1 MLLMISI
8 TIFKLSTTKIRLF
21 SSQETNFYVFP
32 YLCPINPNIMEN
44 EIQTKVQTENHHEAK
59 TAHCLN
65 CGKDFEGNFCPEC
78 GQSAET
84 GRFTLRFIFG
94 NLLAAVLGRDGGVA
108 YTLKNLFSRPGK
120 MIVEIL
126 NGKRRK
132 YVSPFP
138 MLFLALTVYILIFT
152 LTGSKG
158 VISSDLDLDFTNNTQ
173 ENVQIALEIDRLVVK
188 AFHFYLNHYTLC
200 YMLTLPL
207 FVIAARIC
215 FGIQNRKRYYLAE
228 YTVGMVYALVIL
240 VLYRCVINLIYPIS
254 TSIYETMA
262 LLEPI
267 AIITALTA
275 CFRRMMGFSTVKTIW
290 RSTLTTALY
299 YSMLGVIALIVIFVI
314 AYGLVLKYTK

>member
-1 MLLMISI
+1 MDN
-8 TIFKLSTTKIRLF
+8 
-21 SSQETNFYVFP
+21 ET
-32 YLCPINPNIMEN
+32 
-44 EIQTKVQTENHHEAK
+44 QTEVQPETQPEVK
-59 TAHCLN
+59 TTHCLN
-65 CGKDFEGNFCPEC
+65 CGQDFEGNFCPEC

-158 VISSDLDLDFTNNTQ
+158 VISSDLDLDFTNSTP

-188 AFHFYLNHYTLC
+188 AFHFYLEHYTLC

-207 FVIAARIC
+207 FVVAARIC
-215 FGIQNRKRYYLAE
+215 FGKQNRKRYYWAE
-228 YTVGMVYALVIL
+228 YTVALVYALVIL
-240 VLYRCVINLIYPIS
+240 VLYRCVINLLYPIS

-262 LLEPI
+262 FLDAI

-299 YSMLGVIALIVIFVI
+299 YIMLGVIALIVIFVI
-314 AYGLVLKYTK
+314 AYALVLKYT

>member
-1 MLLMISI
+1 MDN
-8 TIFKLSTTKIRLF
+8 
-21 SSQETNFYVFP
+21 ET
-32 YLCPINPNIMEN
+32 
-44 EIQTKVQTENHHEAK
+44 QTEVQPETQPEVK
-59 TAHCLN
+59 TTHCLN
-65 CGKDFEGNFCPEC
+65 CGQDFEGNFCPGC

-94 NLLAAVLGRDGGVA
+94 NLIAAVLGRDGGVA

-158 VISSDLDLDFTNNTQ
+158 ELSSDLDLDHSNYAP
-173 ENVQIALEIDRLVVK
+173 ENVKIALEIDRLVVK
-188 AFHFYLNHYTLC
+188 AFHFYLEHYTLC

-215 FGIQNRKRYYLAE
+215 FGKQNRKRYYWAE
-228 YTVGMVYALVIL
+228 YTVALVYALVIL
-240 VLYRCVINLIYPIS
+240 VLYRCVINILYPIS

-262 LLEPI
+262 FLESI

-275 CFRRMMGFSTVKTIW
+275 CFRRMMGFSLVKTIW

-299 YSMLGVIALIVIFVI
+299 YITLGVIALIVIFVI
-314 AYGLVLKYTK
+314 AYVLVLKYT

>member
-1 MLLMISI
+1 
-8 TIFKLSTTKIRLF
+8 
-21 SSQETNFYVFP
+21 
-32 YLCPINPNIMEN
+32 MEN
-44 EIQTKVQTENHHEAK
+44 PKNDIQIETPTEVK
-59 TAHCLN
+59 TTVCLN
-65 CGKDFEGNFCPEC
+65 CGTEFEGDFCPKC
-78 GQSAET
+78 GQNAET
-84 GRFTLRFIFG
+84 GRFTLSFIFG

-158 VISSDLDLDFTNNTQ
+158 ELSSDFDLDLSNYAP
-173 ENVQIALEIDRLVVK
+173 ENVKIALEIDRLVVK
-188 AFHFYLNHYTLC
+188 AFHFYLEHYTLC

-215 FGIQNRKRYYLAE
+215 FGKQNRKRFYWAE
-228 YTVGMVYALVIL
+228 YTVAMVYALVIL
-240 VLYRCVINLIYPIS
+240 VLYRCMINLIYPIS
-254 TSIYETMA
+254 INIYETMA
-262 LLEPI
+262 ILEPI

-275 CFRRMMGFSTVKTIW
+275 CFRRLMGFSLVKTIW

-299 YSMLGVIALIVIFVI
+299 YITLGVIALIVIFVI
-314 AYGLVLKYTK
+314 AYVLVLKYTK

>member
-1 MLLMISI
+1 MDN
-8 TIFKLSTTKIRLF
+8 
-21 SSQETNFYVFP
+21 ETQT
-32 YLCPINPNIMEN
+32 
-44 EIQTKVQTENHHEAK
+44 EIQTETQLEAK
-59 TAHCLN
+59 TTKCLN
-65 CGKDFEGNFCPEC
+65 CGTEFEGNYCPEC

-84 GRFTLRFIFG
+84 GRFTLKFIFG
-94 NLLAAVLGRDGGVA
+94 NLLAAILGRDGGVA

-158 VISSDLDLDFTNNTQ
+158 GISSDLNMDLSDSTPANM
-173 ENVQIALEIDRLVVK
+173 QIALEINRLVDK

-207 FVIAARIC
+207 FVITARIC
-215 FGIQNRKRYYLAE
+215 YGKQNRKRYYWAE
-228 YTVGMVYALVIL
+228 YTVAIVYALVIL

-254 TSIYETMA
+254 IKIFEIMA

-275 CFRRMMGFSTVKTIW
+275 CFRRMMGFRMVKTIW
-290 RSTLTTALY
+290 RSTLTLALY
-299 YSMLGVIALIVIFVI
+299 YIILGVMALIVIFVI
-314 AYGLVLKYTK
+314 SYFLVLKYSK

>member
-1 MLLMISI
+1 
-8 TIFKLSTTKIRLF
+8 
-21 SSQETNFYVFP
+21 
-32 YLCPINPNIMEN
+32 MEN
-44 EIQTKVQTENHHEAK
+44 EIQTVNQPEVK
-59 TAHCLN
+59 TTKCLN
-65 CGKDFEGNFCPEC
+65 CGTEFEDNFCPKC

-94 NLLAAVLGRDGGVA
+94 NLLAAVLGRDGGIA
-108 YTLKNLFSRPGK
+108 YTLKNLFTRPGK
-120 MIVEIL
+120 MIAEIL
-126 NGKRRK
+126 NGKRKK

-158 VISSDLDLDFTNNTQ
+158 EISSDLDLDLSNYSTV
-173 ENVQIALEIDRLVVK
+173 NVQTILEINQLIVK

-215 FGIQNRKRYYLAE
+215 YGKQNRKRYFWAE
-228 YTVGMVYALVIL
+228 YTVAVVYALVIL

-254 TSIYETMA
+254 TNIYETMA

-267 AIITALTA
+267 AIITALTV
-275 CFRRMMGFSTVKTIW
+275 CFRRMIGFNLVKTIW
-290 RSTLTTALY
+290 RSTLTLALY
-299 YSMLGVIALIVIFVI
+299 YIMLGVIALIVIFVI
-314 AYGLVLKYTK
+314 AYILVLKYS

>member
-1 MLLMISI
+1 
-8 TIFKLSTTKIRLF
+8 
-21 SSQETNFYVFP
+21 
-32 YLCPINPNIMEN
+32 MEN
-44 EIQTKVQTENHHEAK
+44 EIRTKVQTENHHEAK

-138 MLFLALTVYILIFT
+138 MLFLTLTVYILIFS

-158 VISSDLDLDFTNNTQ
+158 VISSDLDLDFTNSTP

-188 AFHFYLNHYTLC
+188 AFHFYLEHYTLC

-215 FGIQNRKRYYLAE
+215 FGKQNRKRYYWAE
-228 YTVGMVYALVIL
+228 YTVAIVYALVIL
-240 VLYRCVINLIYPIS
+240 VLYRCVINLTYPIS
-254 TSIYETMA
+254 TNFYETMA

-267 AIITALTA
+267 AIITALSA
-275 CFRRMMGFSTVKTIW
+275 CFRRMMGFNMIKTIW
-290 RSTLTTALY
+290 RSTLTLALY
-299 YSMLGVIALIVIFVI
+299 YIMVGVIMLIVIFVI
-314 AYGLVLKYTK
+314 AYGLVLKYAK

>member
-1 MLLMISI
+1 
-8 TIFKLSTTKIRLF
+8 
-21 SSQETNFYVFP
+21 
-32 YLCPINPNIMEN
+32 MEN
-44 EIQTKVQTENHHEAK
+44 EIQTKVQTENQPEHNTTK
-59 TAHCLN
+59 CLN
-65 CGKDFEGNFCPEC
+65 CGTEFEGNFCPGC

-94 NLLAAVLGRDGGVA
+94 NLIAAVLGRDGGVA

-126 NGKRRK
+126 DGKRRK

-158 VISSDLDLDFTNNTQ
+158 ELSSDLDLDLSNYAP
-173 ENVQIALEIDRLVVK
+173 ENVKIALEIDRLVVK
-188 AFHFYLNHYTLC
+188 AFHFYLEHYTLC

-215 FGIQNRKRYYLAE
+215 FGKQNRKRYYWAE
-228 YTVGMVYALVIL
+228 YTVATVYALVIL
-240 VLYRCVINLIYPIS
+240 VLYRCMINLIYPIS
-254 TSIYETMA
+254 INIYETMA
-262 LLEPI
+262 ILEPI

-275 CFRRMMGFSTVKTIW
+275 CFRRLMGFSLVKTIW

-299 YSMLGVIALIVIFVI
+299 YITLGVIALIVIFVI
-314 AYGLVLKYTK
+314 AYVLVLKYTK

>member
-1 MLLMISI
+1 MLNVFMPQRYKII
-8 TIFKLSTTKIRLF
+8 TCKLLF
-21 SSQETNFYVFP
+21 L
-32 YLCPINPNIMEN
+32 YLCSLNPNIMEN
-44 EIQTKVQTENHHEAK
+44 EIQTEVQTESQPEVNTTK
-59 TAHCLN
+59 CLN
-65 CGKDFEGNFCPEC
+65 CGTEFEGNFCPEC

-84 GRFTLRFIFG
+84 GRFTLRFIWG
-94 NLLAAVLGRDGGVA
+94 NLLAAVLGRDGGIA

-138 MLFLALTVYILIFT
+138 MLFLALTVYILIFS

-158 VISSDLDLDFTNNTQ
+158 VISSDLDLDFTNSTP

-188 AFHFYLNHYTLC
+188 AFHFYLEHYTLC

-215 FGIQNRKRYYLAE
+215 FGKQNRKRYYWAE
-228 YTVGMVYALVIL
+228 YTVALVYALVIL
-240 VLYRCVINLIYPIS
+240 VLYRCVINILYPIS

-262 LLEPI
+262 ILESI

-299 YSMLGVIALIVIFVI
+299 YIMLGVIVLIVIFVI
-314 AYGLVLKYTK
+314 AYALVLKYTK

>member
-1 MLLMISI
+1 
-8 TIFKLSTTKIRLF
+8 
-21 SSQETNFYVFP
+21 
-32 YLCPINPNIMEN
+32 MEN
-44 EIQTKVQTENHHEAK
+44 EIQTKVQTENQPEHNTTK
-59 TAHCLN
+59 CLN
-65 CGKDFEGNFCPEC
+65 CGTEFEGNFCPKC
-78 GQSAET
+78 GQIAET

-138 MLFLALTVYILIFT
+138 MLFLALTVYILIFS

-215 FGIQNRKRYYLAE
+215 FGKQNRKRYYWAE
-228 YTVGMVYALVIL
+228 YTVALVYALVIL

-275 CFRRMMGFSTVKTIW
+275 CFRRMMGFSMVKTIW

-299 YSMLGVIALIVIFVI
+299 YIMLGVIALSVIFVI
-314 AYGLVLKYTK
+314 AYVLVLKYT

>member
-1 MLLMISI
+1 
-8 TIFKLSTTKIRLF
+8 
-21 SSQETNFYVFP
+21 
-32 YLCPINPNIMEN
+32 MEN
-44 EIQTKVQTENHHEAK
+44 ETQENVK
-59 TAHCLN
+59 TTHCLN
-65 CGKDFEGNFCPEC
+65 CGKDFQGKFCPEC
-78 GQSAET
+78 GQIAET

-138 MLFLALTVYILIFT
+138 MLFLALTVYILIFSI
-152 LTGSKG
+152 TGSKG
-158 VISSDLDLDFTNNTQ
+158 EISSDLDLELSNNTPV
-173 ENVQIALEIDRLVVK
+173 NAQIVFEINRLVTK

-207 FVIAARIC
+207 CVIAARIC
-215 FGIQNRKRYYLAE
+215 FGKQNRKHYYWAE
-228 YTVGMVYALVIL
+228 YTVAMVYAMVFL

-254 TSIYETMA
+254 TSVFEIMA
-262 LLEPI
+262 FLELI
-267 AIITALTA
+267 VVITAITA
-275 CFRRMMGFSTVKTIW
+275 CYRRMMGFSMVKTIW

-299 YSMLGVIALIVIFVI
+299 YIMLGVIALIVIFVI

>member
-1 MLLMISI
+1 MENKIQ
-8 TIFKLSTTKIRLF
+8 TTVKTKNQPEHNTTK
-21 SSQETNFYVFP
+21 
-32 YLCPINPNIMEN
+32 
-44 EIQTKVQTENHHEAK
+44 
-59 TAHCLN
+59 CLN
-65 CGKDFEGNFCPEC
+65 CGTEFEGNFCPKC
-78 GQSAET
+78 GQNAET

>member
-1 MLLMISI
+1 
-8 TIFKLSTTKIRLF
+8 
-21 SSQETNFYVFP
+21 
-32 YLCPINPNIMEN
+32 MEN
-44 EIQTKVQTENHHEAK
+44 QTQPETQPETK
-59 TAHCLN
+59 TTHCLN
-65 CGKDFEGNFCPEC
+65 CGTEFEGDFCPEC

-84 GRFTLRFIFG
+84 GRFTLKFIFG
-94 NLLAAVLGRDGGVA
+94 NLLAAILGRDGGVT

-126 NGKRRK
+126 DGKRRK

-158 VISSDLDLDFTNNTQ
+158 GLSSELSLNLSNDAAANSQIS
-173 ENVQIALEIDRLVVK
+173 IEINRLFVK
-188 AFHFYLNHYTLC
+188 AFRFYLNHYTLC

-207 FVIAARIC
+207 FVIAARRC
-215 FGIQNRKRYYLAE
+215 YGKQNRKRYYWAE
-228 YTVGMVYALVIL
+228 YTVAIVYALVIL

-254 TSIYETMA
+254 TSIYGTMA

-267 AIITALTA
+267 AVITALTA

-299 YSMLGVIALIVIFVI
+299 YIMLGVIALIVIIVI
-314 AYGLVLKYTK
+314 AYVLAVKYIE

>member
-1 MLLMISI
+1 
-8 TIFKLSTTKIRLF
+8 
-21 SSQETNFYVFP
+21 
-32 YLCPINPNIMEN
+32 MEN
-44 EIQTKVQTENHHEAK
+44 EIHTEVQTENQPEVK
-59 TAHCLN
+59 TTHCLN
-65 CGKDFEGNFCPEC
+65 CGTEFEGNFCPKC

-108 YTLKNLFSRPGK
+108 YTLKNLFSRPGR

-126 NGKRRK
+126 DGKRRK

-158 VISSDLDLDFTNNTQ
+158 GISSDLNMDLSDNTTV
-173 ENVQIALEIDRLVVK
+173 NAQIALEINRLVTK

-207 FVIAARIC
+207 FVITARMC
-215 FGIQNRKRYYLAE
+215 YGKQNRKRYYWAE
-228 YTVGMVYALVIL
+228 YTVALVYALVIL

-254 TSIYETMA
+254 INIYEIMA
-262 LLEPI
+262 ILEPI

-275 CFRRMMGFSTVKTIW
+275 CFRRMMGFNLVKTIW
-290 RSTLTTALY
+290 RSTLTLTLY
-299 YSMLGVIALIVIFVI
+299 YIILGMIALIVIFVI
-314 AYGLVLKYTK
+314 AYVLVLKYNK

>member
-1 MLLMISI
+1 MHYDIL
-8 TIFKLSTTKIRLF
+8 TIFPTF
-21 SSQETNFYVFP
+21 A
-32 YLCPINPNIMEN
+32 PINPNNMDNETQTEVQP
-44 EIQTKVQTENHHEAK
+44 EIQPEVK
-59 TAHCLN
+59 TTHCLN
-65 CGKDFEGNFCPEC
+65 CGTDFEGKFCPEC
-78 GQSAET
+78 GQSAEA

-120 MIVEIL
+120 MIIEIL

-158 VISSDLDLDFTNNTQ
+158 VISSDLDLDFTNSTP

-188 AFHFYLNHYTLC
+188 AFHFYLEHYTLC

-215 FGIQNRKRYYLAE
+215 FGKQNRKRYYWAE
-228 YTVGMVYALVIL
+228 YTVALVYALVIL
-240 VLYRCVINLIYPIS
+240 VLYRCVINILYPIS
-254 TSIYETMA
+254 INIYETMA
-262 LLEPI
+262 FLESI

-299 YSMLGVIALIVIFVI
+299 YITLGVIALIVIFVI
-314 AYGLVLKYTK
+314 AYVLVLKYT

>member
-1 MLLMISI
+1 
-8 TIFKLSTTKIRLF
+8 
-21 SSQETNFYVFP
+21 
-32 YLCPINPNIMEN
+32 MEN
-44 EIQTKVQTENHHEAK
+44 EIQTKVQTENQPEHNTTK
-59 TAHCLN
+59 CLN
-65 CGKDFEGNFCPEC
+65 CGTEFEGNFCPGC

-94 NLLAAVLGRDGGVA
+94 NLIAAVLGRDGGVA

-158 VISSDLDLDFTNNTQ
+158 ELSSDLDLDLSNYAP
-173 ENVQIALEIDRLVVK
+173 ENVKIALEIDRLVVK
-188 AFHFYLNHYTLC
+188 AFHFYLEHYTLC

-215 FGIQNRKRYYLAE
+215 FGKQNRKRYYWAE
-228 YTVGMVYALVIL
+228 YTVAMVYALVIL
-240 VLYRCVINLIYPIS
+240 VLYRCVINILYPIS
-254 TSIYETMA
+254 INIYETMA
-262 LLEPI
+262 ILEPI

-275 CFRRMMGFSTVKTIW
+275 CFRRMMGFSLVKTIW

-299 YSMLGVIALIVIFVI
+299 YITLGVIALIVIFVI
-314 AYGLVLKYTK
+314 AYVLVLKYTK

>member
-1 MLLMISI
+1 
-8 TIFKLSTTKIRLF
+8 
-21 SSQETNFYVFP
+21 
-32 YLCPINPNIMEN
+32 MEN
-44 EIQTKVQTENHHEAK
+44 EIRTKVQTENHHEAK

-158 VISSDLDLDFTNNTQ
+158 ELSSDLDLDLSNYAP

-188 AFHFYLNHYTLC
+188 AFHFYLEHYTLC

-215 FGIQNRKRYYLAE
+215 FGKQNRKRYYWAE
-228 YTVGMVYALVIL
+228 YTVALVYALVIL
-240 VLYRCVINLIYPIS
+240 VLYRCVINLLYPIS

-262 LLEPI
+262 FLESI

-299 YSMLGVIALIVIFVI
+299 YIMLGVIALIVIFVI
-314 AYGLVLKYTK
+314 AYALVLKYT